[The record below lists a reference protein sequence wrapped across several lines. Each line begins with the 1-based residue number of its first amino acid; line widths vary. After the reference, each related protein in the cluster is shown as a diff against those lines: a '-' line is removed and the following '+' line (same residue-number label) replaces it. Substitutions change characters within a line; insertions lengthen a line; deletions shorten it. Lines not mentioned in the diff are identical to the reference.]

1 MLGRQHVLK
10 PIGTTGQ
17 IEVGFFGYVRRVVVQ
32 NDPDRAIRRIVVVK
46 ILEERNKF
54 AASVPPFD
62 ASCDMA
68 FMEIQR
74 GKNGTGAEPLV
85 FMIAAHVGMLARDRP
100 QIGGGIGDGLKAWFF
115 IDGNSND
122 GWPFSGFLAVV
133 RRGVLQSHLLLH
145 QQHIPHLDLEG
156 GVALFQII
164 ADSLG
169 MQSLLRQDPLHGGF
183 GRTFQ
188 RRMSRL

>member
-10 PIGTTGQ
+10 PIGPTGQ
-17 IEVGFFGYVRRVVVQ
+17 IEAGFFGYVRRVVVQ

-74 GKNGTGAEPLV
+74 GKNGTGAKPLV
-85 FMIAAHVGMLARDRP
+85 FMIAAHVGMLARDRS
-100 QIGGGIGDGLKAWFF
+100 QIGGCIGDGLQAWFF

-122 GWPFSGFLAVV
+122 GFDVAVLGSEGCFSFSRPRRSSVTVAPHSPDSKWRWP
-133 RRGVLQSHLLLH
+133 
-145 QQHIPHLDLEG
+145 
-156 GVALFQII
+156 
-164 ADSLG
+164 
-169 MQSLLRQDPLHGGF
+169 
-183 GRTFQ
+183 
-188 RRMSRL
+188 